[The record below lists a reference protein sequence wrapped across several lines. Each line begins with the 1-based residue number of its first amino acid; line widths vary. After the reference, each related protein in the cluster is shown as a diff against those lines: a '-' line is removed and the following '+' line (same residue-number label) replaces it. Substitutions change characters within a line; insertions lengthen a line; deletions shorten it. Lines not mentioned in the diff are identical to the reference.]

1 MPNGD
6 SEFSQRIWSVILK
19 IMVPLTLGYIGW
31 SLAQVVE
38 NERSIAVMQAEQFT
52 IEDAQILERRMDGR
66 YELIQD
72 KIGKITTDVAVIRQ
86 ILEGLTGTEL
96 FADEIYF
103 LSQLPAVIEWKEVG
117 TVVGMAFILSFGA
130 TIYPAMRASRLDPV
144 EALRYE

>member
-52 IEDAQILERRMDGR
+52 IQDAQILERRMDGR

-86 ILEGLTGTEL
+86 ILEG
-96 FADEIYF
+96 
-103 LSQLPAVIEWKEVG
+103 K
-117 TVVGMAFILSFGA
+117 
-130 TIYPAMRASRLDPV
+130 
-144 EALRYE
+144 